1 MPQGHRH
8 GGVPAGASRSTA
20 LRLPE
25 HSDPTP
31 LFTAR
36 FSYQRRRVKRVIP
49 LVVWLGLGAGLA
61 VLTTRVADWL
71 VMTDELLYERLALS
85 VTGLRSPL
93 PHVHHELV
101 ATFDQ
106 VYPLLI
112 APFLAHGAIGQ
123 GLYAVHIANAFMM
136 TAAVLPVYVLTVR
149 MTRAV
154 WAGVIA
160 AVLTGVVPWMT
171 LASLLLTN
179 VVAYPLFA
187 CALLA
192 IHVAVTTPSKRNDT
206 LAAVA
211 IVLAIGART
220 QLAVLALVLA
230 VAVLVHSRPR
240 RHPVLIALYGAGVAL
255 AAGVAATGHSPLGAY
270 GTTAHGN
277 PLPLDVFPALL
288 SHLAAIALGLG
299 LIPFLVGGGWLI
311 ARAGRDPFAT
321 IGAAAVVALVVEVAS
336 YDVRFGGGLPRDRY
350 LCYLAP
356 VFAVAFAAG
365 LAERVS
371 PVWLL
376 APTAL
381 LAAGFALAPLPV
393 FTTLNADM
401 PVAVVNNYLREALGG
416 LGGARAFLFAVTLV
430 AAAAVAEAGLLLRR
444 SIFVTLLA
452 VAAIAATTAETGY
465 AFDRLLGTYDAGGRS
480 LTADQSA
487 TLGWIDQAV
496 GRDSQVTAVPYP
508 TVQGEYWP
516 NAAYWW
522 DLEFWNASVD
532 RSAGIPGRFE
542 WTPSTFPK
550 LALRFDRVGRASIS
564 PPGYVVQAI
573 GDTRFHLTGTVI
585 ISNRDAFL
593 VRPSKPWRADWS
605 TTGLSDDG
613 WTRPG
618 TIAQIHVYPYPG
630 QAQPVTRSLQ
640 VSVYA
645 PAGVSSRAYSLAS
658 NTGKVHGKAGHELV
672 TSDVSVCV
680 PPDHAGS
687 VRLATRPASSI
698 YGSPRDEHTATQPR
712 LAGIFISRIY
722 LSGQTGARC

>member
-1 MPQGHRH
+1 M
-8 GGVPAGASRSTA
+8 
-20 LRLPE
+20 
-25 HSDPTP
+25 
-31 LFTAR
+31 
-36 FSYQRRRVKRVIP
+36 
-49 LVVWLGLGAGLA
+49 
-61 VLTTRVADWL
+61 
-71 VMTDELLYERLALS
+71 
-85 VTGLRSPL
+85 
-93 PHVHHELV
+93 

-192 IHVAVTTPSKRNDT
+192 IHVAVTTPSKRNDM
-206 LAAVA
+206 LGGCRNRAGDRCAYAAGGPRA
-211 IVLAIGART
+211 RSRGRGPGAQPAAAASGAHR
-220 QLAVLALVLA
+220 AVRGGGR
-230 VAVLVHSRPR
+230 S
-240 RHPVLIALYGAGVAL
+240 

-350 LCYLAP
+350 LGYLAP

-430 AAAAVAEAGLLLRR
+430 AAAAAPRRACYCAAASSSRYSPSLRSPR
-444 SIFVTLLA
+444 RRPRRDMRL
-452 VAAIAATTAETGY
+452 IASSGRTTWA
-465 AFDRLLGTYDAGGRS
+465 
-480 LTADQSA
+480 
-487 TLGWIDQAV
+487 
-496 GRDSQVTAVPYP
+496 
-508 TVQGEYWP
+508 
-516 NAAYWW
+516 
-522 DLEFWNASVD
+522 VD
-532 RSAGIPGRFE
+532 R
-542 WTPSTFPK
+542 
-550 LALRFDRVGRASIS
+550 
-564 PPGYVVQAI
+564 
-573 GDTRFHLTGTVI
+573 
-585 ISNRDAFL
+585 
-593 VRPSKPWRADWS
+593 
-605 TTGLSDDG
+605 
-613 WTRPG
+613 
-618 TIAQIHVYPYPG
+618 
-630 QAQPVTRSLQ
+630 
-640 VSVYA
+640 
-645 PAGVSSRAYSLAS
+645 
-658 NTGKVHGKAGHELV
+658 
-672 TSDVSVCV
+672 
-680 PPDHAGS
+680 
-687 VRLATRPASSI
+687 
-698 YGSPRDEHTATQPR
+698 
-712 LAGIFISRIY
+712 
-722 LSGQTGARC
+722 

>member
-1 MPQGHRH
+1 MHR
-8 GGVPAGASRSTA
+8 ARS
-20 LRLPE
+20 
-25 HSDPTP
+25 
-31 LFTAR
+31 
-36 FSYQRRRVKRVIP
+36 FSYERRRVARVIP
-49 LVVWLGLGAGLA
+49 LVVWLALGAGLA
-61 VLTTRVADWL
+61 ALTTRVADWL

-85 VTGLRSPL
+85 VTRLRSPL
-93 PHVHHELV
+93 PHVHRELV
-101 ATFDQ
+101 ASFDQ

-112 APFLAHGAIGQ
+112 APFLARGTIGQ
-123 GLYAVHIANAFMM
+123 DLSTVHVANAFMM
-136 TAAVLPVYVLTVR
+136 TAAVLPVYVLAMRVTY
-149 MTRAV
+149 AV
-154 WAGVIA
+154 WPSVIA
-160 AVLTGVVPWMT
+160 AVLTGIVPWMT

-192 IHVAVTTPSKRNDT
+192 IHVAVTTPSKRNDV

-211 IVLAIGART
+211 IVLAVGART
-220 QLAVLALVLA
+220 QLAVLALILA

-240 RHPVLIALYGAGVAL
+240 RHPVLVVLYGAGVAL

-277 PLPLDVFPALL
+277 PFPLDFFPALL
-288 SHLAAIALGLG
+288 SHPAAVALGLG

-321 IGAAAVVALVVEVAS
+321 IGATAVVALVVEVAS
-336 YDVRFGGGLPRDRY
+336 YDVRFGGAFPRDRY

-365 LAERVS
+365 LAQRLP

-381 LAAGFALAPLPV
+381 LAAGFAVAPLPV
-393 FTTLNADM
+393 FTTLNADT
-401 PVAVVNNYLREALGG
+401 PVAVVDNYLRGELGG
-416 LGGARAFLFAVTLV
+416 LAGARAFLCVAALV
-430 AAAAVAEAGLLLRR
+430 AAAVVVEADLLLRR
-444 SIFVTLLA
+444 SMLVALLA
-452 VAAIAATTAETGY
+452 VAAIGATTAETGY
-465 AFDRLLGTYDAGGRS
+465 AFHRLLGTYDAGGRP

-487 TLGWIDQAV
+487 TLGWIDQTV
-496 GRDSQVTAVPYP
+496 GRDSQVIAVPYP
-508 TVQGEYWP
+508 TVQGQYWP

-532 RSAGIPGRFE
+532 RTAGIPGKFE

-550 LALRFDRVGRASIS
+550 LALRFDGLGRASIS
-564 PPGYVVQAI
+564 PPGYVVQAV

-585 ISNRDAFL
+585 VNNRDAFL
-593 VRPSKPWRADWS
+593 VRPTEPWRADWS
-605 TTGLSDDG
+605 TSGLYDDG

-640 VSVYA
+640 VSVYS
-645 PAGVSSRAYSLAS
+645 PAGVSSRAFTLAS
-658 NTGKVHGKAGHELV
+658 NAGTVRGTANHDLV
-672 TSDVSVCV
+672 TSVVTVCV
-680 PPDHAGS
+680 PPDHLGS
-687 VRLATRPASSI
+687 VRVATRPSSLI
-698 YGSPRDEHTATQPR
+698 YGNPRDEHTATHPR
-712 LAGIFISRIY
+712 LGGIFISRIY
-722 LSGQTGARC
+722 LSGQIRAGC

>member
-1 MPQGHRH
+1 M
-8 GGVPAGASRSTA
+8 
-20 LRLPE
+20 
-25 HSDPTP
+25 
-31 LFTAR
+31 
-36 FSYQRRRVKRVIP
+36 KRVIP
-49 LVVWLGLGAGLA
+49 LVVWLALGAGLA
-61 VLTTRVADWL
+61 ALTSRVADWL

-85 VTGLRSPL
+85 VTRLRSPL
-93 PHVHHELV
+93 PHVHRELV

-112 APFLAHGAIGQ
+112 APFLAHGTIGQ
-123 GLYAVHIANAFMM
+123 DLYAVHIANAFIM
-136 TAAVLPVYVLTVR
+136 TAAVLPVYVLTLRV
-149 MTRAV
+149 THTV

-240 RHPVLIALYGAGVAL
+240 RHPVLVALYGAGVVL
-255 AAGVAATGHSPLGAY
+255 VAGVAATGHSPLGAY
-270 GTTAHGN
+270 STTAHGN
-277 PLPLDVFPALL
+277 PLPLGVFPALL
-288 SHLAAIALGLG
+288 SHSAAIALGLG

-311 ARAGRDPFAT
+311 ARGGRDPFAT
-321 IGAAAVVALVVEVAS
+321 IGATAVIALVVEVAS
-336 YDVRFGGGLPRDRY
+336 YDVRFGGAFPRDRY

-365 LAERVS
+365 LAERLS

-381 LAAGFALAPLPV
+381 LAAGFAVAPLPV
-393 FTTLNADM
+393 FTTLNADS
-401 PVAVVNNYLREALGG
+401 PVAVVDNYLRGELGG
-416 LGGARAFLFAVTLV
+416 LAGARVFLCAAALV
-430 AAAAVAEAGLLLRR
+430 AAAVVVEADLLLPRG
-444 SIFVTLLA
+444 ILVTLLA
-452 VAAIAATTAETGY
+452 LTAIGATTAETGY
-465 AFDRLLGTYDAGGRS
+465 AFHRLLGTYDAGGRS
-480 LTADQSA
+480 LTSDQSA

-496 GRDSQVTAVPYP
+496 GRTSQVIAVPYP

-532 RSAGIPGRFE
+532 RTAGIPGVFE

-550 LALRFDRVGRASIS
+550 LALRFDRLGRASIS
-564 PPGYVVQAI
+564 PPGYVVQAVD
-573 GDTRFHLTGTVI
+573 DTKFHLTGTVI
-585 ISNRDAFL
+585 INNRDAFL
-593 VRPSKPWRADWS
+593 VRPSEPWRADWS
-605 TTGLSDDG
+605 TSGLYDDG

-630 QAQPVTRSLQ
+630 QTQPVTRSLQ

-645 PAGVSSRAYSLAS
+645 PAGVSSQAYTLAS
-658 NTGKVHGKAGHELV
+658 NTGTVHGAARHNLV
-672 TSDVSVCV
+672 TSVVTVCV
-680 PPDHAGS
+680 PPDHPGS
-687 VRLATRPASSI
+687 VRLATRRSSSI
-698 YGSPRDEHTATQPR
+698 YGDPRNEYAATQPR
-712 LAGIFISRIY
+712 LAGIFLSRIY
-722 LSGQTGARC
+722 LSGQIGAGC